1 MVRAIVIDG
10 ESIRGML
17 SLLLVVATLPAMGRG
32 AIEVVW
38 SEERWETAPP
48 EENKGKWPGAPYPA
62 SEVIQGIEW
71 VPARTIVR
79 KAEGGD
85 NWPITWAD
93 DGNLYTAYGDG
104 QGFEPKVGKKLSLG
118 FAKILG
124 GPQDFKGVNIR
135 SQTGEWGGEGA
146 AGPKASGMLCVD
158 GILYM
163 LVRNVGNS
171 QVAWSDDHAVSW
183 HWCDWKFETSF
194 GAPAFLNFGANYAG
208 RLDDFVYLC
217 SHDSDSAY
225 TPADRM
231 VMARVPLDQIRER
244 GAYEFFK
251 AMDAVGRP
259 VWMREIRDRG
269 AVFVNPGRC
278 YRCGI
283 SYNAG
288 LRRYLWCQILPFSTD
303 PRGPRF
309 QGGFG
314 VYEAPEP
321 WGPWRTVFY
330 TENWDVGPG
339 ETSSFP
345 TNWMSRDG
353 RTCHLV
359 FSGNDSFSVRR
370 AELKA
375 QENATAK

>member
-1 MVRAIVIDG
+1 MGSAITV
-10 ESIRGML
+10 EARPIRNVL
-17 SLLLVVATLPAMGRG
+17 SLLLVVLLLPARQMG
-32 AIEVVW
+32 
-38 SEERWETAPP
+38 
-48 EENKGKWPGAPYPA
+48 KDKWPGAPYPA
-62 SEVIQGIEW
+62 SQAIQGIEW
-71 VPARTIVR
+71 APADTIIH

-104 QGFEPKVGKKLSLG
+104 QGFEPRVDKKLSLG
-118 FAKILG
+118 FAKVTG
-124 GPQDFKGVNIR
+124 GPQDFIGVNVR
-135 SQTGEWGGEGA
+135 SKTGEWVGEGA
-146 AGPKASGMLCVD
+146 VGPKASGMLCVD

-171 QVAWSDDHAVSW
+171 QVAWSDDHAMSW

-194 GAPAFLNFGANYAG
+194 GAPTFLNFGRNYAG
-208 RLDDFVYLC
+208 RLDSYVYVY

-225 TPADRM
+225 SPADRM

-244 GAYEFFK
+244 KAYEFFK
-251 AMDAVGRP
+251 TLDAVGHP
-259 VWMREIRDRG
+259 VWTRDIRDRG
-269 AVFVNPGRC
+269 AVFVNLGRC
-278 YRCGI
+278 WRSGI
-283 SYNAG
+283 SFNAG
-288 LRRYLWCQILPFSTD
+288 LKRYLWCQILPFSTD

-314 VYEAPEP
+314 IYEAPAP
-321 WGPWRTVFY
+321 WGPWHTVFY

-345 TNWMSRDG
+345 TQWMSRDG
-353 RTCHLV
+353 RTCYLV

-370 AELKA
+370 AELEA
-375 QENATAK
+375 QESPMPK